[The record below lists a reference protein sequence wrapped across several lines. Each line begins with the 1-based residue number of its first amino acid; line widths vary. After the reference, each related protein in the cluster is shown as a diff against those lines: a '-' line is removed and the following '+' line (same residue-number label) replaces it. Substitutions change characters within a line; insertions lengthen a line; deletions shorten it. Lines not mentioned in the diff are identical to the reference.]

1 VEGVFGTG
9 KRKNSLNLIM
19 PKLKAGAEG
28 AISMSFLV
36 MCAEKIMRLCASF
49 LSCFLCLYGVC

>member
-9 KRKNSLNLIM
+9 KRKYSLNLIM

-49 LSCFLCLYGVC
+49 LSCFLCLY